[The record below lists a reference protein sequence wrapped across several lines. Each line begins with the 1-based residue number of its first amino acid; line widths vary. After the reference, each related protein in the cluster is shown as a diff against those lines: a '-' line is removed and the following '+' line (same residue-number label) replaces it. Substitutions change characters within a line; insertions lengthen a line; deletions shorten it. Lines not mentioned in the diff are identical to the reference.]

1 MVSARRRHEH
11 AAVQNG
17 MVAIRHMTPSSA
29 ALYGLIFEIS
39 KKTTPSNPSDIGKK
53 MDGKNIVQGFRR
65 SFCVP
70 GSAAPRLS
78 QAPLSILALGAFDG
92 RNDVPGLNFFAA
104 DFFALCLLRPR
115 ENRAGHAS
123 TVD

>member
-17 MVAIRHMTPSSA
+17 IVAIHHMTPSAA
-29 ALYGLIFEIS
+29 ALYGLISEIS
-39 KKTTPSNPSDIGKK
+39 KKTTPSNPSEIGKK

-65 SFCVP
+65 SFCVL

-92 RNDVPGLNFFAA
+92 RNDVPGSN
-104 DFFALCLLRPR
+104 FFALCRLRPKEIR
-115 ENRAGHAS
+115 TGHAS